1 MKTRLLSNKEMSSE
15 YIESARQLSR
25 LKCSGFIAEE
35 IYAAQIE
42 LMAAD
47 VVPGVD

>member
-1 MKTRLLSNKEMSSE
+1 MFSNKEMSSK

-25 LKCSGFIAEE
+25 LKYSGFIAEE
-35 IYAAQIE
+35 VYAAQIE

-47 VVPGVD
+47 VVPDVD